1 MARNFARDI
10 RINTRYIRIPSWK
23 NQGMMTDPLHPLHP
37 LHHDVPLGRLA
48 LPHLIP
54 LLTLF
59 LFLEVQMGM
68 MMMMTIPLHL
78 VHHDVPLGRLAV
90 PLLTLFLF
98 LEVEVVLMGMM
109 NSQKMMTILEMELTL
124 LV

>member
-1 MARNFARDI
+1 
-10 RINTRYIRIPSWK
+10 
-23 NQGMMTDPLHPLHP
+23 
-37 LHHDVPLGRLA
+37 
-48 LPHLIP
+48 
-54 LLTLF
+54 
-59 LFLEVQMGM
+59 MGM

-109 NSQKMMTILEMELTL
+109 RMMRMMTILELELTL
-124 LV
+124 VV